1 LVCDEVG
8 HGLGGFEPCSPS
20 ARAAG
25 RGRFANQAAGAQ
37 IGQGVDLIDGNEARD
52 TTAPHRHDD
61 LGAVLDVLD
70 VAAEAVV
77 QLADPTSVF
86 SGSECGVIAADC
98 TRYIDRCHGSR
109 GPTHCSGGA
118 KVRVTA

>member
-1 LVCDEVG
+1 MVCDEVG
-8 HGLGGFEPCSPS
+8 HGLGRFEPRSSCAWA
-20 ARAAG
+20 AR

-52 TTAPHRHDD
+52 PTATHRHDD

-77 QLADPTSVF
+77 QLADPTSAF

-98 TRYIDRCHGSR
+98 TRYIDKAKSGS
-109 GPTHCSGGA
+109 G
-118 KVRVTA
+118 